1 MLGMRSLAERPCAG
15 EYQAPFQSFA
25 SGMMLRAIYNPAFV
39 YTLAVSGC
47 PWRPQWPSLSA

>member
-1 MLGMRSLAERPCAG
+1 MPGMRSLAERPCAG

-47 PWRPQWPSLSA
+47 PWRPQ